1 LQDNAMIFQEPM
13 MGHQVVQSGLVVYI
27 TYSILD
33 QAGNVVEQHDL
44 PVGYV
49 QGGNSGLLP
58 SIESAI
64 AGKRIGDRVEIT
76 LVPEDAFGERIPE
89 LAFTDDVD
97 NVPPPFRQVG
107 AQVQMTNEAGDTKTF
122 YVTSIEDGKL
132 TVDANHPLAGQN
144 AICVVNIMEIREATP
159 EELATGMAADSAPTQ
174 LH

>member
-1 LQDNAMIFQEPM
+1 MSQ
-13 MGHQVVQSGLVVYI
+13 QVVQSGLVVYI

-58 SIESAI
+58 SIEAAVSGKK
-64 AGKRIGDRVEIT
+64 AGDQVEIT
-76 LVPEDAFGERIPE
+76 LPPQEGFGEYDPD
-89 LAFTDDVD
+89 LSFTDDLD
-97 NVPPPFRQVG
+97 NVPPQFRHVG
-107 AQVQMTNEAGDTKTF
+107 AQVQMSNEEGQTRTF
-122 YVTSIEDGKL
+122 YVTRVEDGKL

-144 AICVVNIMEIREATP
+144 ATCVVTIINIREATP
-159 EELATGMAADSAPTQ
+159 EEMLSGMAADSAPTQ